1 MDRVTRMKNITM
13 QIKVLNQVYREMK
26 NNFGILKRMFN
37 KQTNIAQKITL
48 AEGVIGQVYMAI
60 MEKITTEE
68 VNRQFIDII
77 KEIKKEQDD
86 SKRD

>member
-1 MDRVTRMKNITM
+1 M

-37 KQTNIAQKITL
+37 KQTNIGQKITL
-48 AEGVIGQVYMAI
+48 AEGVIGQIYMAI